1 MSAFTKGMEEGATE
15 AKGVMEQV
23 NKVGD
28 NLTGVMN
35 EMGAD
40 AAVQGEKAKARW
52 GAATGKI
59 MALQA
64 AAKGKNAE
72 IWDKNN
78 KRYLDFVG
86 GYAVLNTGHLNP
98 RVVQRV
104 KKQLNDYSHSCFA
117 FAPHENAVQ
126 LCEEINKRYPIKEK
140 TKTFLVNSGAEA
152 VENAIK
158 IARYATGKEKII
170 AFKGGFHGRTYLA
183 MGLTGKE
190 MPYKEGFGPF
200 PKFISHVDYPYH
212 YRNISD
218 EQVIKQV
225 ENTLSKKL
233 NPKDVAAIVIEIQ
246 LGEGGYIPATEK
258 FLKELRKI
266 TKKHNILLIFDE
278 VQTGFGRTG
287 EMFGANKINVE
298 PDMVTL
304 AKGIGGGF
312 PLAAVVGRAEIMDSV
327 HDAGIGSTF
336 GASPIS
342 CAAALGVIDVFDKD
356 NLLEKVNKQKVIM
369 EKSLENMKENFEFIG
384 DVRGYGIMKGVEIVD
399 NKNNKKPSKELATK
413 IINNSKK
420 NGLLLVSCG
429 KEGNVIRF
437 MGPLTTPLK
446 QIKEAMEMFNQA
458 LEKI

>member
-1 MSAFTKGMEEGATE
+1 MSTIK
-15 AKGVMEQV
+15 KNVP
-23 NKVGD
+23 
-28 NLTGVMN
+28 
-35 EMGAD
+35 
-40 AAVQGEKAKARW
+40 AAW
-52 GAATGKI
+52 YPTMDSFI
-59 MALQA
+59 
-64 AAKGKNAE
+64 AKGKNAE

-78 KRYLDFVG
+78 NRYLDFVG

-117 FAPHENAVQ
+117 FAPHENAVE
-126 LCEEINKRYPIKEK
+126 LCEEINKRYPINKK

-190 MPYKEGFGPF
+190 KPYKEGFGPF
-200 PKFISHVDYPYH
+200 PKFITHVDYPYH
-212 YRNISD
+212 YRDISD
-218 EQVIKQV
+218 EKVLKQI
-225 ENTLSKKL
+225 ENTLLKKIDP
-233 NPKDVAAIVIEIQ
+233 NNVAAIVIEIQ
-246 LGEGGYIPATEK
+246 LGEGGYIPATEN
-258 FLKELRKI
+258 FLKQLKKI
-266 TKKHNILLIFDE
+266 AKQHNILLIFDE

-287 EMFGANKINVE
+287 EMFGADKINVE

-312 PLAAVVGRAEIMDSV
+312 PLAAVVGKAEIMDSV

-342 CAAALGVIDVFDKD
+342 CAAALGVLDVFDKD
-356 NLLEKVNKQKVIM
+356 SLLEKVNKQTKIM
-369 EKSLENMKENFEFIG
+369 DKSLGNIKDNFDFVG
-384 DVRGYGIMKGVEIVD
+384 DVRGYGIMKGVEIVESKD
-399 NKNNKKPSKELATK
+399 NKIPSKDLAMR

-420 NGLLLVSCG
+420 NGLLLVNCG

-437 MGPLTTPLK
+437 MGPLTTPLT
-446 QIKEAMEMFNQA
+446 QIREAMEMFNQA
-458 LEKI
+458 LEKV

>member
-1 MSAFTKGMEEGATE
+1 MPGQNMSTIK
-15 AKGVMEQV
+15 KNVP
-23 NKVGD
+23 
-28 NLTGVMN
+28 
-35 EMGAD
+35 
-40 AAVQGEKAKARW
+40 AAW
-52 GAATGKI
+52 YPTMDSFI
-59 MALQA
+59 
-64 AAKGKNAE
+64 AKGKNAE

-78 KRYLDFVG
+78 NRYLDFVG

-117 FAPHENAVQ
+117 FAPHENAVE
-126 LCEEINKRYPIKEK
+126 LCEEINKRYPIKKK

-190 MPYKEGFGPF
+190 KPYKEGFGPF
-200 PKFISHVDYPYH
+200 PKFITHVDYPYH
-212 YRNISD
+212 YRDISD
-218 EQVIKQV
+218 EKVLKQI
-225 ENTLSKKL
+225 ENTLLKKL
-233 NPKDVAAIVIEIQ
+233 DPNNVAAIVIEIQ

-258 FLKELRKI
+258 FLKQLRKVAEQ
-266 TKKHNILLIFDE
+266 HNILLIFDE

-287 EMFGANKINVE
+287 EMFGADKINVE

-312 PLAAVVGRAEIMDSV
+312 PLAAVVGKAEIMDSV

-342 CAAALGVIDVFDKD
+342 CAAALGVLDVFDKD
-356 NLLEKVNKQKVIM
+356 SLLEKVNKQTKIM
-369 EKSLENMKENFEFIG
+369 DKSLGNIKDNFDFVG
-384 DVRGYGIMKGVEIVD
+384 DVRGYGIMKGVEIVESKD
-399 NKNNKKPSKELATK
+399 NKIPSKDLAMR

-420 NGLLLVSCG
+420 NGLLLVNCG

-437 MGPLTTPLK
+437 MGPLTTPLT
-446 QIKEAMEMFNQA
+446 QIREAMEMFNQA
-458 LEKI
+458 LEKV